1 MQKKALFLQKKHILE
16 DQQAELT
23 ALFREYLP
31 GYQPFFASSAGDV
44 SPGDFYHLV
53 ITSFHDFFPE
63 VMKKISKPEHL
74 HFTGSGTD
82 KLDDMSQELDLD
94 GVTITNSAGVNAV
107 TIAEHVI
114 AGILTFAKNLHLY
127 RDQQKNK
134 IWKRRWHT
142 EISGQTVLIIGL
154 GRIGTEVARR
164 CASLGMHV
172 TGCVRTLRKHEHVDA
187 LIEITKLPDVL
198 PDIDYVVLSL
208 PLIKDTVRLISHDV
222 LKVCKKSA
230 VLINVSRGEVINE
243 QALIHSLQN
252 NMLKGAALDVFQK
265 EPLPATHPFWKMENV
280 VLTPHVAGTT
290 PKYMRNM
297 FRILQDKLDS

>member
-127 RDQQKNK
+127 RDQQNNK
-134 IWKRRWHT
+134 VWKRRWHT
-142 EISGQTVLIIGL
+142 EISGQSVTIVGL
-154 GRIGTEVARR
+154 GSIGMEVARR
-164 CASLGMHV
+164 CRALGLQV
-172 TGCVRTLRKHEHVDA
+172 TGCVRTMRIYTGIDSLCTLDE
-187 LIEITKLPDVL
+187 LPEVASQS
-198 PDIDYVVLSL
+198 DYVVLCV
-208 PLIKDTVRLISHDV
+208 PLTRQTKGLIDRHI
-222 LKVCKKSA
+222 LGRFKKTA
-230 VLINVSRGEVINE
+230 VLVNVSRGEVVDE
-243 QALIHSLQN
+243 QALTDALQHYRI
-252 NMLKGAALDVFQK
+252 KGAVLDVFHQ
-265 EPLPATHPFWKMENV
+265 EPLPEDHPFWQLDNV
-280 VLTPHVAGTT
+280 LLTPHVAGTT
-290 PKYMRNM
+290 QHYMRNL
-297 FRILQDKLDS
+297 FRILHEKLQ